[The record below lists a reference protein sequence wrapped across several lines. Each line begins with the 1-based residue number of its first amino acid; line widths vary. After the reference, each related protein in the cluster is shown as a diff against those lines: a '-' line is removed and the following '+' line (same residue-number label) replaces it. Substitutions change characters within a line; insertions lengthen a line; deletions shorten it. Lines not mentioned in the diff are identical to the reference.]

1 MEWIAVI
8 LALGFGI
15 LAGWKISAKKTAA
28 LTIRNAALEQENRL
42 MREACDR
49 DIAAEKENS
58 RRMIA
63 EQEKILTVK
72 LDLIKAEFRTLSE
85 RIFTEKSEAM
95 QKNNSQQITALLTP
109 LREKMSEF
117 RNSVENAREK
127 GVEQSAKLTEQI
139 SKMMEETRRIGS
151 EANALASALKGEQ
164 KTQGNW
170 GEMILEDLLTR
181 SGLQRDVHYEIQ
193 PTIRDDG
200 GKTLRTEENK
210 MLRPDVILHYPD
222 GKDIIIDSK
231 VSLTAYADYMNSSEE
246 PDSSDALQRHEKSLR
261 AHVEE
266 LVRKNYAGHLKKNG
280 RETVDFVIMF
290 IPNEGSFLLGM
301 KNSPSLWQEAFE
313 RKVIIVSP
321 LHLATLLHLIHIA
334 WTRSD
339 QNRNQE
345 EILTLANQML
355 DRIYAFYADFDEIGL
370 RLDKLHD
377 AYGNALKRLK
387 HNPGGRSIISSGE
400 QLRRL
405 GVKLSKKQNIPPRL
419 AVETDEEFSTQPIP
433 ENTSIEDDKSK

>member
-15 LAGWKISAKKTAA
+15 LAGWRISARKTAVLA
-28 LTIRNAALEQENRL
+28 IRNAALEQEIRL
-42 MREACDR
+42 VRETCAR
-49 DIAAEKENS
+49 DVAAEKENS
-58 RRMIA
+58 RRLMA

-85 RIFTEKSEAM
+85 RIFSEKSENM
-95 QKNNSQQITALLTP
+95 QKNNSQQITALLAP
-109 LREKMSEF
+109 LQEKMSEF
-117 RNSVENAREK
+117 RLSVENAREK

-139 SKMMEETRRIGS
+139 GKMMEETRRIGS

-170 GEMILEDLLTR
+170 GEMILEDLLVR
-181 SGLQRDVHYEIQ
+181 SGLQRDIHYEIQ
-193 PTIRDDG
+193 PTIRDDN
-200 GKTLRTEENK
+200 GKTRRNEENK

-231 VSLTAYADYMNSSEE
+231 ASLTAYADYMNCSDEE
-246 PDSSDALQRHEKSLR
+246 NSSDALQRHEKSLR

-266 LVRKNYAGHLKKNG
+266 LIRKDYAGHLKKNG

-301 KNSPSLWQEAFE
+301 KHAPTLWQEAFE

-321 LHLATLLHLIHIA
+321 LHLMTLLHLIRIA

-339 QNRNQE
+339 QNRNQQ
-345 EILTLANQML
+345 EILTLASQML
-355 DRIYAFYADFDEIGL
+355 DRIYAFYSDFDEVGL

-387 HNPGGRSIISSGE
+387 HNPGGHSIISSGE
-400 QLRRL
+400 KLRRL
-405 GVKLSKKQNIPPRL
+405 GVKLSKKQNVPPRL
-419 AVETDEEFSTQPIP
+419 AVETDEVFSMPPIP
-433 ENTSIEDDKSK
+433 ENISTEDEK